1 MEMLYN
7 PDVMSAD
14 EFKATFVGR
23 EDLLR
28 ELVGLVHSQP
38 EGVGVQHAIVIAPRG
53 MGKTS
58 LLQRLYFAVLE
69 SELAVTW
76 LPLKYPEELY
86 GVADLADFWLE
97 TLRLLAVETHDP
109 ALSEQAKTL
118 LLRFKQ
124 RGDIADAA
132 FALLKDVR
140 QRSGK
145 RLLLLVENLDQLFE
159 TLSDEQDNARLR
171 EVLMNDG
178 TVMLVGSAVK
188 YFKQARSYDQPLY
201 NFFKTLDLNPLT
213 FEQTQALLLC
223 RAEEDGI
230 TYFANTLQANIA
242 RQRVLYHFTQGIPR
256 LVLML
261 YRVLMESDVSAVR
274 LALEKLL
281 DEVTPYYKA
290 RIEVLPTQ
298 TRKLLDFIARAA
310 AKTHEGVS
318 PTALAAE
325 VQLPVNQV
333 NSQLK
338 RLTEAGY
345 LRSVPLRGRAAC
357 YVLSEPLYSLWHQ
370 MRLNPETRSRK
381 LAWLVDFLYQWYDD
395 RERVEE
401 AERLFKSFQEHERNN
416 DGPHSLAMLDHVQLL
431 AQSAL
436 NTEVAGQ
443 VLRISTR
450 TFLRARD
457 KHFEMDNKDSLL
469 AELRIN
475 IEAVLA
481 RNPNDAGGWV
491 AKGDL
496 LVWEDKAYETALD
509 CYDQALAIAPDD
521 GSVWGKRGTALYFLG
536 QYQEALVAEQQ
547 GLKINPND
555 SGQWNNYGLTLK
567 QLGRNMEA
575 MDVHIRALEIDPEN
589 ELAKSNQASLFNL
602 FEDQFLE
609 AVDGNQL
616 ESARQVWGNLCKP
629 TAVEALVRIRKRCL
643 IFAARRRLWAFTRE
657 LIESASLGDELFPLD
672 RAVEYLQS
680 GEENL
685 LEKLTLEVKDIVQ
698 MFVDDL
704 RQTEHATNQNGKHW
718 LATAKIW
725 GFEDYIAKRGNLIHK
740 LKAKDTTG
748 RWAYYF
754 VLVMENMEQAFLKA
768 IEDDG
773 TIDLEYYGRVVES
786 CYGEKPNDEVKLYL
800 KEKFGFDV

>member
-7 PDVMSAD
+7 PDVMSAN

-28 ELVGLVHSQP
+28 ELVDLVHSQP
-38 EGVGVQHAIVIAPRG
+38 EGAGVQHAIVIAPRG

-58 LLQRLYFAVLE
+58 LLQRLYFAILE
-69 SELAVTW
+69 SELADTW

-97 TLRLLAVETHDP
+97 TLRLLAVEIHDP
-109 ALSEQAKTL
+109 ALSEQVKTL
-118 LLRFKQ
+118 PFRFKQ
-124 RGDIADAA
+124 RRDIAEAA

-201 NFFKTLDLNPLT
+201 NFFKTFDLNPLS
-213 FEQTQALLLC
+213 FEQTQALLLR

-230 TYFANTLQANIA
+230 AHFADTLQANIV

-274 LALEKLL
+274 QALEKLL

-290 RIEVLPTQ
+290 RIEVLPPQ
-298 TRKLLDFIARAA
+298 PRKLVDFIARAA

-370 MRLNPETRSRK
+370 MRLNPETRNRK

-395 RERVEE
+395 RERVEK

-431 AQSAL
+431 ALSAL
-436 NTEVAGQ
+436 STEVAGQ

-457 KHFEMDNKDSLL
+457 KHFDMDNKDSLL
-469 AELRIN
+469 AELRAN

-509 CYDQALAIAPDD
+509 CYDQALAIAPND

-536 QYQEALVAEQQ
+536 RYEEAILAYQHALE
-547 GLKINPND
+547 INPND
-555 SGQWNNYGLTLK
+555 SVQWSNYGITLK

-575 MDVHIRALEIDPEN
+575 MDAYNRALEIDPEN
-589 ELAKSNQASLFNL
+589 ELATSNQASLFNL

-616 ESARQVWGNLCKP
+616 ESARQIWGSLCKP
-629 TAVEALVRIRKRCL
+629 TAVEALARIRKRCL

-657 LIESASLGDELFPLD
+657 LIESASLGEELFPLD

-680 GEENL
+680 GDENL

-704 RQTEHATNQNGKHW
+704 RQTEDDHNQKGNHW
-718 LATAKIW
+718 LVTAKIW
-725 GFEDYIAKRGNLIHK
+725 EFDGYIAKRGNLIHK

-754 VLVMENMEQAFLKA
+754 VLVMVNMEQEFLKA
-768 IEDDG
+768 IEGDG
-773 TIDLEYYGRVVES
+773 TLDLEDYGRVVAS
-786 CYGEKPNDEVKLYL
+786 CYGEKPSDEIKLYL
-800 KEKFGFDV
+800 KDKFGFDV

>member
-7 PDVMSAD
+7 PDVMSAN

-23 EDLLR
+23 EDLLH
-28 ELVGLVHSQP
+28 ELVGLVNSQP
-38 EGVGVQHAIVIAPRG
+38 EGAGVQHAIVIAPRG

-69 SELAVTW
+69 SELSNTW

-109 ALSEQAKTL
+109 ALGEQAKTL

-124 RGDIADAA
+124 RGDIAEAA

-159 TLSDEQDNARLR
+159 TFSDEQNNARLR

-201 NFFKTLDLNPLT
+201 NFFKTFDLNPLS
-213 FEQTQALLLC
+213 FEQTQALLLR

-230 TYFANTLQANIA
+230 AYFADTLQANIA

-318 PTALAAE
+318 PTVLAAE

-416 DGPHSLAMLDHVQLL
+416 DVPHSLAALEHAQLL
-431 AQSAL
+431 AQSAM
-436 NTEVAGQ
+436 NTEVEGQ
-443 VLRISTR
+443 LLRKT
-450 TFLRARD
+450 ARMFARVKN
-457 KHFEMDNKDSLL
+457 KHFEPNNINESH
-469 AELRIN
+469 AEFRHT
-475 IEAVLA
+475 IEATLA
-481 RNPNDAGGWV
+481 RNPSDAESWV
-491 AKGDL
+491 AKGDFL
-496 LVWEDKAYETALD
+496 TRIDEEYSKALD
-509 CYDQALAIAPDD
+509 CFDQALTIKPNDAEA
-521 GSVWGKRGTALYFLG
+521 WGMRGAALYFLG
-536 QYQEALVAEQQ
+536 RYEEALLAEQH

-555 SGQWNNYGLTLK
+555 SGLWNNYGVTLK
-567 QLGRNMEA
+567 ELGRNMEA
-575 MDVHIRALEIDPEN
+575 MDAYIRALEIDPEN

-609 AVDGNQL
+609 AVVGNQL
-616 ESARQVWGNLCKP
+616 ESARQIWGNLCKLA
-629 TAVEALVRIRKRCL
+629 AVEALVRIRKRCL

-657 LIESASLGDELFPLD
+657 LIESASLGEELFPLD

-680 GEENL
+680 GDENL

-698 MFVDDL
+698 MFVDNL
-704 RQTEHATNQNGKHW
+704 CQTEDDPNQKGNHW

-725 GFEDYIAKRGNLIHK
+725 EFEDYVAKRGYLLFK
-740 LKAKDTTG
+740 VKGKCKSTG
-748 RWAYYF
+748 RRVCHFAL
-754 VLVMENMEQAFLKA
+754 VLESMQKVFSKA
-768 IEDDG
+768 IDDG
-773 TIDLEYYGRVVES
+773 TLELNDYGRVIAS
-786 CYGEKPNDEVKLYL
+786 CYGEEPDDAVKSIL